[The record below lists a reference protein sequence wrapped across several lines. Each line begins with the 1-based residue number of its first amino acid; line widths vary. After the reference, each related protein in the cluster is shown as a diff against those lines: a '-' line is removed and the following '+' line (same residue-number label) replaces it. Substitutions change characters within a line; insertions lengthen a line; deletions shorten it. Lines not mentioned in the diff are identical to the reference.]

1 MEMGEYLIYLLLLSS
16 IIHNSSFV
24 NVAPVGGTSSGSKT

>member
-1 MEMGEYLIYLLLLSS
+1 MPNYLLLQST

-24 NVAPVGGTSSGSKT
+24 NVAPVGGTSSGSKA